1 MGGKNASFSSL
12 YKMCTVRT
20 DTSLRVPNGFC
31 LTRAYKHF
39 IGRESV
45 QNAIHAALDG
55 CDITNVP
62 SLIEASEKCRSI
74 VYEATG
80 PHLPGNR
87 VIWEDVVQAYN
98 VLSTEYG
105 LNTGLSVAVRS
116 SATAEDLPHASFAGQ
131 HDSFLNISGNDALV
145 QACRCCV
152 SSVFTARAITYRVEN
167 KFDHFAVALCG
178 SNEDGAR

>member
-1 MGGKNASFSSL
+1 MVMSDVQNEFEFEVNQTPNSICSDFIEANAKSDYITWFGDPGESAIVGGKNASLSSL

-31 LTRAYKHF
+31 LNTRAYKHF

-116 SATAEDLPHASFAGQ
+116 SATAEDLPMPR
-131 HDSFLNISGNDALV
+131 L
-145 QACRCCV
+145 RV
-152 SSVFTARAITYRVEN
+152 STIHS
-167 KFDHFAVALCG
+167 
-178 SNEDGAR
+178 